1 MKDEKKYKSLELSGA
16 ELDLFIKKLVNRL
29 YERMWSDVSIGNDEI
44 IVKERLEKSIIEAL
58 KEYAIYRAD
67 EQ

>member
-1 MKDEKKYKSLELSGA
+1 MVKKNKYKSLELSGV
-16 ELDLFIKKLVNRL
+16 ELDDFIKKLVNRL
-29 YERMWSDVSIGNDEI
+29 YDKIWADVSIGNDEAVI
-44 IVKERLEKSIIEAL
+44 KERLKQSIIEAM